1 MKRIFKDL
9 FERQG
14 FEDDG
19 IFDWDILK
27 KQKEQGTTFVPGSN
41 PNGVGEENEVDA
53 NGNVIDKKNMDGV
66 DITGLGIEGGNIPLS
81 GTSSPRV
88 QTTAAGGRPSIA
100 GLCVTVVLYY
110 LFFV

>member
-27 KQKEQGTTFVPGSN
+27 KQKEQGTAFVPGSN
-41 PNGVGEENEVDA
+41 PNGIEENEVD
-53 NGNVIDKKNMDGV
+53 NDGNVIDKKNIGDG
-66 DITGLGIEGGNIPLS
+66 GIDGNLPLS

-88 QTTAAGGRPSIA
+88 QTTAAGGRPSIT
-100 GLCVTVVLYY
+100 GINY
-110 LFFV
+110 

>member
-27 KQKEQGTTFVPGSN
+27 KQKEQGTSFVPGTN
-41 PNGVGEENEVDA
+41 TNEDNEVD
-53 NGNVIDKKNMDGV
+53 NEGNVIDKKNIGEV
-66 DITGLGIEGGNIPLS
+66 EGNIPAS
-81 GTSSPRV
+81 GTTSPRA

-100 GLCVTVVLYY
+100 GSFGNTLLHKI
-110 LFFV
+110 LNF

>member
-27 KQKEQGTTFVPGSN
+27 KQKEQGTSFVPGTN
-41 PNGVGEENEVDA
+41 TNEDIEVD
-53 NGNVIDKKNMDGV
+53 NEGNVVDKKNVEV
-66 DITGLGIEGGNIPLS
+66 DGNIPPS
-81 GTSSPRV
+81 GTSSPRA

-100 GLCVTVVLYY
+100 GLSG
-110 LFFV
+110 